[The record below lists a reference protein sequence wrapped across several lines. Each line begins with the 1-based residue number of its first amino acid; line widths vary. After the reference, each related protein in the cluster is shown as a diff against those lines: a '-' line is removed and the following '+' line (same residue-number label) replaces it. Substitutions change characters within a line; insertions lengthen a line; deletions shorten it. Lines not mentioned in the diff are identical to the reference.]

1 MEHDLMAQIEAHDR
15 KLNALRFEI
24 TLLKASYSNTPTEQ
38 RELAELL
45 SEIESYTSE
54 MIAFYAQLERFVGS
68 A

>member
-1 MEHDLMAQIEAHDR
+1 MEHELMAQIEAHDR

-38 RELAELL
+38 RELADLL
-45 SEIESYTSE
+45 SEIERYTAD
-54 MIAFYAQLERFVGS
+54 MIAFYARLERFVGS